1 MSFAVEVK
9 SDYKSVAEALESG
22 LEGLLRS
29 FAERVVEAARSK
41 APKRTGYLASQISSV
56 VEGDSAAIY
65 AKAPYSAY
73 VEFGTRPHLIQPRR
87 AKALRF
93 EVGGEEVFATR
104 VQHPGTAPQPYLF
117 PAAYEAIPDLIDGL
131 RRLVEGSK

>member
-1 MSFAVEVK
+1 LSFAVEVK
-9 SDYKSVAEALESG
+9 SDYRSVAEVLESG
-22 LEGLLRS
+22 LEGLLRR
-29 FAERVVEAARSK
+29 FAEKAVESAQSR

-56 VEGDSAAIY
+56 VEGGSATIY

-73 VEFGTRPHLIQPRR
+73 VEFGTRPHPILPKR

-93 EVGGEEVFATR
+93 EVDGEVVFARR
-104 VQHPGTAPQPYLF
+104 VHHPGTQPQPFLF
-117 PAAYEAIPDLIDGL
+117 QAVYEAIPDLVDGL

>member
-22 LEGLLRS
+22 LEGLLRG

-41 APKRTGYLASQISSV
+41 APKRSGYLASQISSV

-73 VEFGTRPHLIQPRR
+73 VEFGTRPHLILPKR

-93 EVGGEEVFATR
+93 EVDGEVVFARR
-104 VQHPGTAPQPYLF
+104 VQHPGTQPQPYLF
-117 PAAYEAIPDLIDGL
+117 PAVYEAIPELIEGL
-131 RRLVEGSK
+131 KSLVEGSR

>member
-1 MSFAVEVK
+1 LSFIVEVE
-9 SDYKSVAEALESG
+9 SDYRSVAEALEGG
-22 LEGLLRS
+22 LEGLLRR
-29 FAERVVEAARSK
+29 FAERVVESARSR
-41 APKRTGYLASQISSV
+41 APKRTGYLASQVSSV
-56 VEGDSAAIY
+56 VEGGSATIY

-73 VEFGTRPHLIQPRR
+73 VEFGTKPHLILPRR

-117 PAAYEAIPDLIDGL
+117 PAVFVAIPDLVDGL